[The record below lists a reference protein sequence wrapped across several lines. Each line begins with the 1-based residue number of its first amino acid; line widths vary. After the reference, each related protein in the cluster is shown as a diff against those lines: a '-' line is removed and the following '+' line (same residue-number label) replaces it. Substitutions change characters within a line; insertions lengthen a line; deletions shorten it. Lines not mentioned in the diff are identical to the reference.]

1 MIPAPSDLV
10 YFQEISQTLNLS
22 RAAERLGVS
31 QPSLSLAMQRLEN
44 GVGASLFLRSKKGVA
59 LTPAGRTLLAKVRP
73 LLQSWEEIR
82 AKAISTHS
90 EMKGTYQIGC
100 HASVGLYT
108 FPQISAE
115 LMQQYPE
122 LELQF
127 HHDLSRKVTESV
139 ISVRSDLGIVVNPVK
154 HPDLVIK
161 KICEDQVT
169 FWQAKDKN
177 FVPGVIICDTDLHQT
192 QELLR
197 KLKRSG
203 HEFNRRIQ
211 SASLELIA
219 ELTASGAGVGLLPTR
234 VALRAS
240 KDLVRVKN
248 MPVFKDEIAVIYRA
262 ENRSVKAIQVLT
274 ESIEKVLKAI

>member
-1 MIPAPSDLV
+1 MMPAPSDLL

-31 QPSLSLAMQRLEN
+31 QPSLSLAMQRLEL
-44 GVGASLFLRSKKGVA
+44 GVGAPLFLRSKKGMA

-73 LLQSWEEIR
+73 LLQSWEDIR
-82 AKAISTHS
+82 SKAVSTHT

-100 HASVGLYT
+100 HPSVGLYT
-108 FPQISAE
+108 FPQIVAE
-115 LMQQYPE
+115 LMKHYPE

-127 HHDLSRKVTESV
+127 HHELSRKVTESV
-139 ISVRSDLGIVVNPVK
+139 ISVRSDIGVVVNPVK

-161 KICEDQVT
+161 KVCEDQVT
-169 FWQAKDKN
+169 FWQAKDSA
-177 FVPGVIICDTDLHQT
+177 VVGGVLICDTDLNQT

-203 HEFNRRIQ
+203 HEFTRRIQ
-211 SASLELIA
+211 STNLEMIA
-219 ELTASGAGVGLLPTR
+219 ELTAQGAGIGLLPTR
-234 VALRAS
+234 VAQRAS
-240 KDLVRVKN
+240 RALVKVKN
-248 MPVFKDEIAVIYRA
+248 MPYFKDEIAVVYRA

-274 ESIEKVLKAI
+274 EAIEKALKIV